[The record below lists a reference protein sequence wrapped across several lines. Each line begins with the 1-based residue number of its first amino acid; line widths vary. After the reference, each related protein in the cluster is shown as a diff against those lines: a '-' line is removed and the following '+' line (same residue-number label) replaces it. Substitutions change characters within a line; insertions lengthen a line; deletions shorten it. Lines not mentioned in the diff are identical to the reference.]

1 VVARPLGVVVVTASV
16 VLGSV
21 VVAGPVVG
29 TMAGGGGWYWW
40 SSRSRSVSEAIGMC
54 LMQVLHIPAPQRRS
68 G

>member
-1 VVARPLGVVVVTASV
+1 MARPLGVVVVAT
-16 VLGSV
+16 SV
-21 VVAGPVVG
+21 VVGSGVAGPDVG
-29 TMAGGGGWYWW
+29 TRVGGGGGWYWW